1 MAELLAL
8 SVLWTTYMNAVN
20 AHAEAASALHDHF
33 MAGTTPTAQQI
44 QHAADARVIM
54 AGARAA
60 YYEARDN

>member
-1 MAELLAL
+1 
-8 SVLWTTYMNAVN
+8 MNAVN

-44 QHAADARVIM
+44 QHAADAGVVM